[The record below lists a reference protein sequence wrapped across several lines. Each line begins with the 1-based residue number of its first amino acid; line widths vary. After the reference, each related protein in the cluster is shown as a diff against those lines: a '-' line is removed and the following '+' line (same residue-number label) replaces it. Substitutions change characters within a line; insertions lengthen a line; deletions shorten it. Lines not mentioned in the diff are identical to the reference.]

1 MRRALELTK
10 TNGGFTLVESVM
22 AVMILGIAMG
32 ACMLSFDMAMKAV
45 STSGNQMAAMHYAR
59 DQVETIRTNSF
70 SGVTNGGPALIS
82 VTNNFSVSYSV
93 TNIDSDTK
101 NVTVSVTYLNRLRGG
116 ASTNTLTTSI
126 VSTLHK

>member
-1 MRRALELTK
+1 MAWKLTK

-45 STSGNQMAAMHYAR
+45 STSGNQMAAMHYSR
-59 DQVETIRTNSF
+59 DQVETIRTNAFAS
-70 SGVTNGGPALIS
+70 VTNGGPALIS
-82 VTNNFSVSYSV
+82 VANNFTVFYSV
-93 TNIDSDTK
+93 TNIDSATK
-101 NVTVSVTYLNRLRGG
+101 NVMVGVTYLNRLRGG
-116 ASTNTLTTSI
+116 VSTNTLTTSI